1 MKPPPDIILASALE
15 ELYYLHTVGL
25 DINTAKGNK
34 HAQVK
39 LLLAVCDL
47 PAKSMVLNQKQ
58 YNGFHAC
65 NVCLDEGFR
74 LSCRMLYLPSK
85 AHSPKT
91 HADIQRCAKVAEETG
106 RLSVVSRDGQFWQS
120 T

>member
-1 MKPPPDIILASALE
+1 M
-15 ELYYLHTVGL
+15 
-25 DINTAKGNK
+25 
-34 HAQVK
+34 K

-74 LSCRMLYLPSK
+74 LSCRMLYLPSEV
-85 AHSPKT
+85 HSPRT
-91 HADIQRCAKVAEETG
+91 HADIHRCAKVAEETG
-106 RLSVVSRDGQFWQS
+106 KAVYGIKGKSILAEHIDLVNELPID
-120 T
+120 